1 MEEEPKLSEV
11 LEAVKDGFGLM
22 DERFMKVDEKFMK
35 IDERFMKM
43 DERFDA
49 VDKRF
54 DAIDQRF
61 DRLEKR
67 TTAIETGMVTKN
79 YLDEK
84 LGVVGGKIS
93 ALTNVLQK
101 KGVITEDEKRGIY
114 V

>member
-1 MEEEPKLSEV
+1 
-11 LEAVKDGFGLM
+11 
-22 DERFMKVDEKFMK
+22 
-35 IDERFMKM
+35 
-43 DERFDA
+43 
-49 VDKRF
+49 
-54 DAIDQRF
+54 
-61 DRLEKR
+61 
-67 TTAIETGMVTKN
+67 MVTKN